1 MNLPKLNF
9 TTNIFNRMDW
19 ALILA
24 AATEIPRWA
33 IAFKAFNEPLAVGVP
48 LGALLAWAMKEG
60 WESYFSTRN
69 KLVLG
74 FNLWM
79 FVTATYIIS
88 PVLYTMI
95 THEMNEVTLEGFRIT
110 QVDPFLMSV
119 STALATATFLPL
131 IVISAVRSMRPK
143 VVNNTPAKV
152 EKSSTAIVPAK
163 PKKSVVKKQT
173 QDEGDFYVQPGEDA
187 KETVRRWMEQGQP
200 ITATK
205 LAALVGLSSPSI
217 SRIKKEIEG

>member
-1 MNLPKLNF
+1 MNLPKLNLAF
-9 TTNIFNRMDW
+9 INKMDW

-60 WESYFSTRN
+60 WEKYFYTKS
-69 KLVLG
+69 KLILG

-79 FVTATYIIS
+79 FSTATFIIW

-95 THEMNEVTLEGFRIT
+95 WHPMSAVSLSEFSIAD
-110 QVDPFLMSV
+110 VDWFLASV
-119 STALATATFLPL
+119 SIALATATFLPL
-131 IVISAVRSMRPK
+131 IVISAVRSMTPK
-143 VVNNTPAKV
+143 VVEAAKEPAK
-152 EKSSTAIVPAK
+152 KSTAIVPVQTTQAK
-163 PKKSVVKKQT
+163 PKKSVVKE
-173 QDEGDFYVQPGEDA
+173 DAGDFFTIPGEDP
-187 KETVRRWMEQGQP
+187 EESVRRWLDAGQP

-205 LAALVGLSSPSI
+205 LATLIGLSSPSI
-217 SRIKKEIEG
+217 SRIKKEIEA